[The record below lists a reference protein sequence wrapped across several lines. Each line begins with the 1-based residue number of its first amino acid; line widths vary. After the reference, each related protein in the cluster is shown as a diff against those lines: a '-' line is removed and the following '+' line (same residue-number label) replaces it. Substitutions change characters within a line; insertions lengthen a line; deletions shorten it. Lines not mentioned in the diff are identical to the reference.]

1 MTYIL
6 VNLGYFF
13 MFLALAA
20 KDILLLRS
28 ILILGQLSLVS
39 FGYFSDNLY
48 VSFWNV
54 LFFGINSFQIA
65 RLLRE
70 RRKIE
75 LPGELRDLY
84 EQVFHS
90 MSRRE
95 FLMFWNMGRVLDA
108 MNFNTTSFTSLSDCI
123 DQSESSILAR
133 NGHQTHFICSVNS
146 LFNYHRITV
155 QHNI

>member
-13 MFLALAA
+13 MFLALAT

-39 FGYFSDNLY
+39 FGYLSDNLY

-54 LFFGINSFQIA
+54 LFFGINSFHIV

-75 LPGELRDLY
+75 LPAELIDLY
-84 EQVFHS
+84 ERVFHS

-95 FLMFWNMGRVLDA
+95 FLMFWNMGRTERREGDLRSRDELFHRESRVSRCVCEW
-108 MNFNTTSFTSLSDCI
+108 TS
-123 DQSESSILAR
+123 
-133 NGHQTHFICSVNS
+133 
-146 LFNYHRITV
+146 
-155 QHNI
+155 